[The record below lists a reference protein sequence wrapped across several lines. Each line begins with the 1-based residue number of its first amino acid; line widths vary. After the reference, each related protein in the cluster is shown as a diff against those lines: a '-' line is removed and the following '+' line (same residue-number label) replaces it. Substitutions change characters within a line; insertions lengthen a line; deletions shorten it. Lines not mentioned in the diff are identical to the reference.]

1 MLALSIIAIVL
12 AGVALAGV
20 GLVLIFSLRAERT
33 LGRLEERHPYYQE
46 EVKSEGALGRFDGT
60 ETRTRVS

>member
-33 LGRLEERHPYYQE
+33 LGRLEERHPYQ
-46 EVKSEGALGRFDGT
+46 EVKSEGALGRYDGA

>member
-33 LGRLEERHPYYQE
+33 LGRLEERHPYQE
-46 EVKSEGALGRFDGT
+46 AKSGEGELGRFDGA
-60 ETRTRVS
+60 EKRTRVS

>member
-20 GLVLIFSLRAERT
+20 GLTLIFQFTSQRK
-33 LGRLEERHPYYQE
+33 LGQLEQTRHPSSQE
-46 EVKSEGALGRFDGT
+46 VESEGTFSKVDGS
-60 ETRTRVS
+60 EPRTRVS

>member
-20 GLVLIFSLRAERT
+20 GLVMIFSLRAERT

-46 EVKSEGALGRFDGT
+46 VKSEGALGRYDGA